1 MSHLPFIP
9 EHYGVII
16 IIINR
21 LGDEVKGLNLQKV
34 GQEYNN
40 IIKTYRR
47 NLIFGLIATVIL
59 SDSLIVF
66 APQEKR
72 LLIGDIINPI
82 SIGIAT
88 ALSLIVVYRQKT
100 DGLIGKAYAFL
111 AAGLTL
117 WCIAEILWSFT
128 ELVLGQKRPFPSV
141 SDGLWLIAYAPLIY
155 YVFKMYNVFH
165 NNSSKFSITL
175 VSIGVAAY
183 LLYII
188 PLTASTYELSR
199 QEDIFLFL
207 ISISY
212 SILDMVFIFP
222 ASLIILNSRGGGGGG
237 GDLTSIPW
245 IFLSMVVIAIADSVF
260 GYTSVADLD
269 TLEWTSPPIY
279 SAGYLLMA
287 VGLFWHNRFF
297 IFDEKKVNENWQK
310 ENR

>member
-1 MSHLPFIP
+1 LKTQQELNVNTIRKRL
-9 EHYGVII
+9 VI
-16 IIINR
+16 
-21 LGDEVKGLNLQKV
+21 
-34 GQEYNN
+34 
-40 IIKTYRR
+40 
-47 NLIFGLIATVIL
+47 
-59 SDSLIVF
+59 SLIVCIVLVDSLVLL
-66 APQEKR
+66 APEGTR
-72 LLIGDIINPI
+72 LTIGDIINPS
-82 SIGIAT
+82 SIVIAT
-88 ALSLIVVYRQKT
+88 ALSLLVVYRQKT

-128 ELVLGQKRPFPSV
+128 ELVLGQKRPFPSI
-141 SDGLWLIAYAPLIY
+141 SDGLWLIAYGPLIY
-155 YVFKMYNVFH
+155 YAFKMYNAFH

-188 PLTASTYELSR
+188 PLTASTYELSK

-222 ASLIILNSRGGGGGG
+222 ASLIILNARGARGGGG

-245 IFLSMVVIAIADSVF
+245 IFLSMVVIAIGDSVF
-260 GYTSVADLD
+260 GYTSVAGLD

>member
-1 MSHLPFIP
+1 LKTQQELNVNTIRKRL
-9 EHYGVII
+9 VI
-16 IIINR
+16 
-21 LGDEVKGLNLQKV
+21 
-34 GQEYNN
+34 
-40 IIKTYRR
+40 
-47 NLIFGLIATVIL
+47 
-59 SDSLIVF
+59 SLIVCIVLVDSLVLL
-66 APQEKR
+66 APEGTR
-72 LLIGDIINPI
+72 LTIGDIVNPS
-82 SIGIAT
+82 SIVIAT
-88 ALSLIVVYRQKT
+88 ALSLLVVYRQKT

-128 ELVLGQKRPFPSV
+128 ELVLGQKRPFPSI
-141 SDGLWLIAYAPLIY
+141 SDGLWLIAYGPLIY
-155 YVFKMYNVFH
+155 YAFKMYNAFH

-188 PLTASTYELSR
+188 PLTASTYELSK

-222 ASLIILNSRGGGGGG
+222 ASLIILNAVRGARGGE
-237 GDLTSIPW
+237 LTSIPW
-245 IFLSMVVIAIADSVF
+245 IFLSMVVIAVADSVF
-260 GYTSVADLD
+260 GYTSVAGLD
-269 TLEWTSPPIY
+269 ALEWTSPPIY

-297 IFDEKKVNENWQK
+297 IFDEKRVIEKWQK
-310 ENR
+310 DNR

>member
-1 MSHLPFIP
+1 LKTQQELNVNTIRKRL
-9 EHYGVII
+9 VI
-16 IIINR
+16 
-21 LGDEVKGLNLQKV
+21 
-34 GQEYNN
+34 
-40 IIKTYRR
+40 
-47 NLIFGLIATVIL
+47 
-59 SDSLIVF
+59 SLIVCIVLVDSLVLL
-66 APQEKR
+66 APEGTR
-72 LLIGDIINPI
+72 LTIGDIINPS
-82 SIGIAT
+82 SIVIAT
-88 ALSLIVVYRQKT
+88 ALSLLVVYRQKT

-128 ELVLGQKRPFPSV
+128 ELVLGQKRPFPSI
-141 SDGLWLIAYAPLIY
+141 SDGLWLIAYGPLIY
-155 YVFKMYNVFH
+155 YAFKMYNAFH

-188 PLTASTYELSR
+188 PLTASTYELSK

-222 ASLIILNSRGGGGGG
+222 ASLIILNAVRGARGGE
-237 GDLTSIPW
+237 LTSIPW
-245 IFLSMVVIAIADSVF
+245 IFLSMVVIAVADSVF
-260 GYTSVADLD
+260 GYTSVAGLD
-269 TLEWTSPPIY
+269 ALEWTSPPIY

-297 IFDEKKVNENWQK
+297 IFDEKRVIEKWQK
-310 ENR
+310 DNR

>member
-1 MSHLPFIP
+1 MKTQQELNVNTIRKRL
-9 EHYGVII
+9 VISLI
-16 IIINR
+16 VCI
-21 LGDEVKGLNLQKV
+21 GLV
-34 GQEYNN
+34 
-40 IIKTYRR
+40 
-47 NLIFGLIATVIL
+47 
-59 SDSLIVF
+59 DSLILL
-66 APQEKR
+66 APEGTR
-72 LLIGDIINPI
+72 LTIGDIINPS
-82 SIGIAT
+82 SIVIAT
-88 ALSLIVVYRQKT
+88 ALSLLVVYRQKT

-128 ELVLGQKRPFPSV
+128 ELVLGQKRPFPSI
-141 SDGLWLIAYAPLIY
+141 SDGLWLIAYGPLIY
-155 YVFKMYNVFH
+155 YAFKMYNAFH

-188 PLTASTYELSR
+188 PLTASTYELSK

-222 ASLIILNSRGGGGGG
+222 ASLIILNAVRGARGGE
-237 GDLTSIPW
+237 LTSIPW
-245 IFLSMVVIAIADSVF
+245 IFLSMVVIAVADSVF
-260 GYTSVADLD
+260 GYTSVAGLD
-269 TLEWTSPPIY
+269 ALEWTSPPIY

-297 IFDEKKVNENWQK
+297 IFDEKRVIEKWQK
-310 ENR
+310 DNR

>member
-1 MSHLPFIP
+1 MKTQQELNVNTIRKRL
-9 EHYGVII
+9 VI
-16 IIINR
+16 
-21 LGDEVKGLNLQKV
+21 
-34 GQEYNN
+34 
-40 IIKTYRR
+40 
-47 NLIFGLIATVIL
+47 
-59 SDSLIVF
+59 SLIVCIVLVDSLVLL
-66 APQEKR
+66 APEGTR
-72 LLIGDIINPI
+72 LTIGDIVNPS
-82 SIGIAT
+82 SIVIAT
-88 ALSLIVVYRQKT
+88 ALSLLVVYRQKT

-128 ELVLGQKRPFPSV
+128 ELVLGQKRPFPSI
-141 SDGLWLIAYAPLIY
+141 SDGLWLIAYGPLIY
-155 YVFKMYNVFH
+155 YAFKMYNAFH

-188 PLTASTYELSR
+188 PLTASTYELSK

-222 ASLIILNSRGGGGGG
+222 ASLIILNAVRGARGGE
-237 GDLTSIPW
+237 LTSIPW
-245 IFLSMVVIAIADSVF
+245 IFLSMVVIAVADSVF
-260 GYTSVADLD
+260 GYTSVAGLD
-269 TLEWTSPPIY
+269 ALEWTSPPIY

-297 IFDEKKVNENWQK
+297 IFDEKRVIEKWQK
-310 ENR
+310 DNR

>member
-1 MSHLPFIP
+1 LKIQQELS
-9 EHYGVII
+9 VKII
-16 IIINR
+16 
-21 LGDEVKGLNLQKV
+21 
-34 GQEYNN
+34 
-40 IIKTYRR
+40 RR
-47 NLIFGLIATVIL
+47 KLVFAIVVSIVLV
-59 SDSLIVF
+59 DSLIVF

-72 LLIGDIINPI
+72 LIIGDIINPI
-82 SIGIAT
+82 SICIAT

-128 ELVLGQKRPFPSV
+128 EIVLGQKRPFPSV

-155 YVFKMYNVFH
+155 YALKMYNAFH
-165 NNSSKFSITL
+165 SNSSKFSITL

-188 PLTASTYELSR
+188 PLTASTYELSK

-222 ASLIILNSRGGGGGG
+222 ASLIILNARAARG

-245 IFLSMVVIAIADSVF
+245 IFLSMVVIAVADSVF
-260 GYTSVADLD
+260 GYTSVAGLD
-269 TLEWTSPPIY
+269 ALEWTSPPIY

-297 IFDEKKVNENWQK
+297 IFDEKKIVENWQK
-310 ENR
+310 DNR

>member
-1 MSHLPFIP
+1 LKTQQELNVNTIRKRL
-9 EHYGVII
+9 VI
-16 IIINR
+16 
-21 LGDEVKGLNLQKV
+21 
-34 GQEYNN
+34 
-40 IIKTYRR
+40 
-47 NLIFGLIATVIL
+47 
-59 SDSLIVF
+59 SLIVCIVLVDSLVLL
-66 APQEKR
+66 APEGTR
-72 LLIGDIINPI
+72 LTIGDIVNPS
-82 SIGIAT
+82 SIVIAT
-88 ALSLIVVYRQKT
+88 ALSLLVVYRQKT

-128 ELVLGQKRPFPSV
+128 ELVLGQKRPFPSI
-141 SDGLWLIAYAPLIY
+141 SDGLWLIAYGPLIY
-155 YVFKMYNVFH
+155 YAFKMYNAFH

-188 PLTASTYELSR
+188 PLTASTYELSK

-222 ASLIILNSRGGGGGG
+222 ASLIILNAVKGARGGE
-237 GDLTSIPW
+237 LTSIPW
-245 IFLSMVVIAIADSVF
+245 IFLSMVVIAVADSVF
-260 GYTSVADLD
+260 GYTSVAGLD
-269 TLEWTSPPIY
+269 ALEWTSPPIY

-297 IFDEKKVNENWQK
+297 IFDEKRVIEKWQK
-310 ENR
+310 DNR

>member
-1 MSHLPFIP
+1 LKTQQELNVNTIRKRL
-9 EHYGVII
+9 VI
-16 IIINR
+16 
-21 LGDEVKGLNLQKV
+21 
-34 GQEYNN
+34 
-40 IIKTYRR
+40 
-47 NLIFGLIATVIL
+47 
-59 SDSLIVF
+59 SLIVCIVLVDSLVLL
-66 APQEKR
+66 APEGTR
-72 LLIGDIINPI
+72 LTIGDIVNPS
-82 SIGIAT
+82 SIVIAT
-88 ALSLIVVYRQKT
+88 ALSLLVVYRQKT

-128 ELVLGQKRPFPSV
+128 ELVLGQKRPFPSI
-141 SDGLWLIAYAPLIY
+141 SDGLWLIAYGPLIY
-155 YVFKMYNVFH
+155 YAFKMYNAFH

-188 PLTASTYELSR
+188 PLTASTYELSK

-222 ASLIILNSRGGGGGG
+222 ASLIILNAVRGARGGE
-237 GDLTSIPW
+237 LTSIPW
-245 IFLSMVVIAIADSVF
+245 IFLSMVIIAVADSVF
-260 GYTSVADLD
+260 GYTSVAGLD

-297 IFDEKKVNENWQK
+297 IFDVKRVIEKWQK
-310 ENR
+310 DNR

>member
-1 MSHLPFIP
+1 LKTQQELNVNTIRKRL
-9 EHYGVII
+9 VI
-16 IIINR
+16 
-21 LGDEVKGLNLQKV
+21 
-34 GQEYNN
+34 
-40 IIKTYRR
+40 
-47 NLIFGLIATVIL
+47 
-59 SDSLIVF
+59 SLIVCIVLVDSLVLL
-66 APQEKR
+66 APEGTR
-72 LLIGDIINPI
+72 LTIGDIINPS
-82 SIGIAT
+82 SIVIAT
-88 ALSLIVVYRQKT
+88 ALSLLVVYRQKT

-128 ELVLGQKRPFPSV
+128 ELVLGQKRPFPSI
-141 SDGLWLIAYAPLIY
+141 SDGLWLIAYGPLIY
-155 YVFKMYNVFH
+155 YAFKMYNAFH

-188 PLTASTYELSR
+188 PLTASTYELSK

-222 ASLIILNSRGGGGGG
+222 ASLIILNSVKGARGGE
-237 GDLTSIPW
+237 LTSIPW
-245 IFLSMVVIAIADSVF
+245 IFLSMVVIAVADSVF
-260 GYTSVADLD
+260 GYTSVAGLEA
-269 TLEWTSPPIY
+269 LEWTSPPIY

-297 IFDEKKVNENWQK
+297 IFDEKRVIEKWQK
-310 ENR
+310 DNR

>member
-1 MSHLPFIP
+1 MKTQQELNVNTIRKRL
-9 EHYGVII
+9 VI
-16 IIINR
+16 
-21 LGDEVKGLNLQKV
+21 
-34 GQEYNN
+34 
-40 IIKTYRR
+40 
-47 NLIFGLIATVIL
+47 
-59 SDSLIVF
+59 SLIVCIVLVDSLVLL
-66 APQEKR
+66 APEGTR
-72 LLIGDIINPI
+72 LTIGDIINPS
-82 SIGIAT
+82 SIVIAT
-88 ALSLIVVYRQKT
+88 ALSLLVVYRQKT

-128 ELVLGQKRPFPSV
+128 ELVLGQKRPFPSI
-141 SDGLWLIAYAPLIY
+141 SDGLWLIAYGPLIY
-155 YVFKMYNVFH
+155 YAFKMYNAFH

-188 PLTASTYELSR
+188 PLTASTYELSK

-222 ASLIILNSRGGGGGG
+222 ASLIILNAVRGARGGE
-237 GDLTSIPW
+237 LTSIPW
-245 IFLSMVVIAIADSVF
+245 IFLSMVVIAVADSVF
-260 GYTSVADLD
+260 GYTSVAGLD
-269 TLEWTSPPIY
+269 ALEWTSPPIY

-297 IFDEKKVNENWQK
+297 IFDEKRVIEKWQK
-310 ENR
+310 DNR

>member
-1 MSHLPFIP
+1 MKTQQELNVNTIRKRL
-9 EHYGVII
+9 VI
-16 IIINR
+16 
-21 LGDEVKGLNLQKV
+21 
-34 GQEYNN
+34 
-40 IIKTYRR
+40 
-47 NLIFGLIATVIL
+47 
-59 SDSLIVF
+59 SLIVCIVLVDSLVLL
-66 APQEKR
+66 APEGTR
-72 LLIGDIINPI
+72 LTIGDIVNPS
-82 SIGIAT
+82 SIVIAT
-88 ALSLIVVYRQKT
+88 ALSLLVVYRQKT

-128 ELVLGQKRPFPSV
+128 ELVLGQKRPFPSI
-141 SDGLWLIAYAPLIY
+141 SDGLWLIAYGPLIY
-155 YVFKMYNVFH
+155 YAFKMYNAFH

-188 PLTASTYELSR
+188 PLTASTYELSK

-222 ASLIILNSRGGGGGG
+222 ASLIILNAVRGARGGE
-237 GDLTSIPW
+237 LTSIPW
-245 IFLSMVVIAIADSVF
+245 IFLSMVVIAVADSVF
-260 GYTSVADLD
+260 GYTSVAGLD
-269 TLEWTSPPIY
+269 ALEWTSPPIY

-297 IFDEKKVNENWQK
+297 IFDEKRAIEKWQK
-310 ENR
+310 DNR

>member
-1 MSHLPFIP
+1 LKTQQELNVNTIRKRL
-9 EHYGVII
+9 VI
-16 IIINR
+16 
-21 LGDEVKGLNLQKV
+21 
-34 GQEYNN
+34 
-40 IIKTYRR
+40 
-47 NLIFGLIATVIL
+47 
-59 SDSLIVF
+59 SLIVYIVLVDSLVLL
-66 APQEKR
+66 APEGTR
-72 LLIGDIINPI
+72 LTIGDIINPS
-82 SIGIAT
+82 SIVIAT
-88 ALSLIVVYRQKT
+88 ALSLLVVYRQKT

-128 ELVLGQKRPFPSV
+128 ELVLGQKRPFPSI
-141 SDGLWLIAYAPLIY
+141 SDGLWLIAYGPLIY
-155 YVFKMYNVFH
+155 YAFKMYNAFH

-188 PLTASTYELSR
+188 PLTASTYELSK

-222 ASLIILNSRGGGGGG
+222 ASLIILNAARGARGGE
-237 GDLTSIPW
+237 LTSIPW
-245 IFLSMVVIAIADSVF
+245 IFLSMVVIAVADSVF
-260 GYTSVADLD
+260 GYTSVAGLD
-269 TLEWTSPPIY
+269 ALEWTSPPIY

-297 IFDEKKVNENWQK
+297 IFDEKRVIEKWQK
-310 ENR
+310 DNR

>member
-1 MSHLPFIP
+1 LKTQQELNVNTIRKRL
-9 EHYGVII
+9 VI
-16 IIINR
+16 
-21 LGDEVKGLNLQKV
+21 
-34 GQEYNN
+34 
-40 IIKTYRR
+40 
-47 NLIFGLIATVIL
+47 
-59 SDSLIVF
+59 SLIVCIVLVDSLVLL
-66 APQEKR
+66 APEGTR
-72 LLIGDIINPI
+72 LTIGDIINPS
-82 SIGIAT
+82 SIVLAT
-88 ALSLIVVYRQKT
+88 ALSLLVVYRQKT

-128 ELVLGQKRPFPSV
+128 ELVLGQKRPFPSI
-141 SDGLWLIAYAPLIY
+141 SDGLWLIAYGPLIY
-155 YVFKMYNVFH
+155 YAFKMYNAFH

-188 PLTASTYELSR
+188 PLTASTYELSK

-222 ASLIILNSRGGGGGG
+222 ASLIILNAVKGARGGE
-237 GDLTSIPW
+237 LTSIPW
-245 IFLSMVVIAIADSVF
+245 IFLSMVVIAVADSVF
-260 GYTSVADLD
+260 GYTSVAGLD
-269 TLEWTSPPIY
+269 VLEWTSPPIY

-297 IFDEKKVNENWQK
+297 IFDEKRVIEKWQK
-310 ENR
+310 DNR

>member
-1 MSHLPFIP
+1 LKTQQELNVNTIRKRL
-9 EHYGVII
+9 VI
-16 IIINR
+16 
-21 LGDEVKGLNLQKV
+21 
-34 GQEYNN
+34 
-40 IIKTYRR
+40 
-47 NLIFGLIATVIL
+47 
-59 SDSLIVF
+59 SLIVCIVLVDSLVLL
-66 APQEKR
+66 APEGTR
-72 LLIGDIINPI
+72 LTIGDIVNPS
-82 SIGIAT
+82 SIVIAT
-88 ALSLIVVYRQKT
+88 ALSLLVVYRQKT

-128 ELVLGQKRPFPSV
+128 ELVLGQKRPFPSI
-141 SDGLWLIAYAPLIY
+141 SDGLWLIAYGPLIY
-155 YVFKMYNVFH
+155 YAFKMYNAFH

-188 PLTASTYELSR
+188 PLTASTYELSK

-222 ASLIILNSRGGGGGG
+222 ASLIILNAVRGARGGE
-237 GDLTSIPW
+237 LTSIPW
-245 IFLSMVVIAIADSVF
+245 IFLSMVVIAVADSVF
-260 GYTSVADLD
+260 GYTSVAGLD

-297 IFDEKKVNENWQK
+297 IFDEKRIIEKWQK
-310 ENR
+310 DNR

>member
-1 MSHLPFIP
+1 LKTQQELNVNTIRKRL
-9 EHYGVII
+9 VI
-16 IIINR
+16 
-21 LGDEVKGLNLQKV
+21 
-34 GQEYNN
+34 
-40 IIKTYRR
+40 
-47 NLIFGLIATVIL
+47 
-59 SDSLIVF
+59 SLIVCIVLVDSLVLL
-66 APQEKR
+66 APEGTR
-72 LLIGDIINPI
+72 LTIGDIINPS
-82 SIGIAT
+82 SIVIAT
-88 ALSLIVVYRQKT
+88 ALSLLVVYRQKT

-128 ELVLGQKRPFPSV
+128 ELVLGQKRPFPSI
-141 SDGLWLIAYAPLIY
+141 SDGLWLIAYGPLIY
-155 YVFKMYNVFH
+155 YAFKMYNAFH

-188 PLTASTYELSR
+188 PLTASTYELSK

-222 ASLIILNSRGGGGGG
+222 ASLIILNAVRGARGGE
-237 GDLTSIPW
+237 LTSIPW
-245 IFLSMVVIAIADSVF
+245 IFLSMVVIAVADSVF
-260 GYTSVADLD
+260 GYTSVAGLD
-269 TLEWTSPPIY
+269 ALEWTSPPIY

-297 IFDEKKVNENWQK
+297 IFDEKRAIEKWQK
-310 ENR
+310 DNR

>member
-1 MSHLPFIP
+1 MKTQQELNVNTIRKRL
-9 EHYGVII
+9 VI
-16 IIINR
+16 
-21 LGDEVKGLNLQKV
+21 
-34 GQEYNN
+34 
-40 IIKTYRR
+40 
-47 NLIFGLIATVIL
+47 
-59 SDSLIVF
+59 SLIVCIVLVDSLVLL
-66 APQEKR
+66 APEGTR
-72 LLIGDIINPI
+72 LTIGDIINPS
-82 SIGIAT
+82 SIVIAT
-88 ALSLIVVYRQKT
+88 ALSLLVVYRQKT

-128 ELVLGQKRPFPSV
+128 ELVLGQKRPFPSI
-141 SDGLWLIAYAPLIY
+141 SDGLWLIAYGPLIY
-155 YVFKMYNVFH
+155 YAFKMYNAFH

-188 PLTASTYELSR
+188 PLTASTYELSK

-222 ASLIILNSRGGGGGG
+222 ASLIILNAVSGARGGE
-237 GDLTSIPW
+237 LTSIPW
-245 IFLSMVVIAIADSVF
+245 IFLSMVIIAVADSVF
-260 GYTSVADLD
+260 GYTSVAGLD
-269 TLEWTSPPIY
+269 ALEWTSPPIY

-297 IFDEKKVNENWQK
+297 IFDEKRVIEKWQK
-310 ENR
+310 DNR

>member
-1 MSHLPFIP
+1 MKTQQELNVNTIRKRL
-9 EHYGVII
+9 VI
-16 IIINR
+16 
-21 LGDEVKGLNLQKV
+21 
-34 GQEYNN
+34 
-40 IIKTYRR
+40 
-47 NLIFGLIATVIL
+47 
-59 SDSLIVF
+59 SLIVCIVLVDSLVLL
-66 APQEKR
+66 APEGTR
-72 LLIGDIINPI
+72 LTIGDIINPS
-82 SIGIAT
+82 SIVIAT
-88 ALSLIVVYRQKT
+88 ALSLLVVYRQKT

-128 ELVLGQKRPFPSV
+128 ELVLGQKRPFPSI
-141 SDGLWLIAYAPLIY
+141 SDGLWLIAYGPLIY
-155 YVFKMYNVFH
+155 YAFKMYNAFH

-188 PLTASTYELSR
+188 PLTASTYELSK

-222 ASLIILNSRGGGGGG
+222 ASLIILNAVRGARGGE
-237 GDLTSIPW
+237 LTSIPW
-245 IFLSMVVIAIADSVF
+245 IFLSMVVIAVADSVF
-260 GYTSVADLD
+260 GYTSVAGLD
-269 TLEWTSPPIY
+269 ALEWTSPPIY

-297 IFDEKKVNENWQK
+297 IFDEKRAIEKWQK
-310 ENR
+310 DNR

>member
-1 MSHLPFIP
+1 MKTQQELNVNTIRKRL
-9 EHYGVII
+9 VI
-16 IIINR
+16 
-21 LGDEVKGLNLQKV
+21 
-34 GQEYNN
+34 
-40 IIKTYRR
+40 
-47 NLIFGLIATVIL
+47 
-59 SDSLIVF
+59 SLIVCIVLVDSLVLL
-66 APQEKR
+66 APEGTR
-72 LLIGDIINPI
+72 LTIGDIINPS
-82 SIGIAT
+82 SIVIAT
-88 ALSLIVVYRQKT
+88 ALSLLVVYRQKT

-128 ELVLGQKRPFPSV
+128 ELVLGQKRPFPSI
-141 SDGLWLIAYAPLIY
+141 SDGLWLIAYGPLIY
-155 YVFKMYNVFH
+155 YAFKMYNAFH

-188 PLTASTYELSR
+188 PLTASTYELSK

-222 ASLIILNSRGGGGGG
+222 ASLIILNAVRGARGGE
-237 GDLTSIPW
+237 LTSIPW
-245 IFLSMVVIAIADSVF
+245 IFLSMVVIAVADSVF
-260 GYTSVADLD
+260 GYTSVAGLD
-269 TLEWTSPPIY
+269 ALEWTSPPIY

-297 IFDEKKVNENWQK
+297 IFDEKRIIEKWQK
-310 ENR
+310 DNR

>member
-1 MSHLPFIP
+1 MKTQLESNVKTIRRKL
-9 EHYGVII
+9 VIV
-16 IIINR
+16 
-21 LGDEVKGLNLQKV
+21 L
-34 GQEYNN
+34 
-40 IIKTYRR
+40 
-47 NLIFGLIATVIL
+47 TVSIVL
-59 SDSLIVF
+59 VDCVVVF
-66 APQEKR
+66 APQEKK
-72 LLIGDIINPI
+72 LVSGDIIVPI
-82 SIGIAT
+82 SIVIAT
-88 ALSLIVVYRQKT
+88 ALSLVVVYRQKT

-155 YVFKMYNVFH
+155 YAFKMYNAFH

-188 PLTASTYELSR
+188 PLTASTYELSK
-199 QEDIFLFL
+199 QDDFFLFL

-222 ASLIILNSRGGGGGG
+222 ASLIILNAARGARG

-245 IFLSMVVIAIADSVF
+245 IFLSMVVIAVADSVF
-260 GYTSVADLD
+260 GYTSVAGLD

-297 IFDEKKVNENWQK
+297 IFDEKRIIENWQK
-310 ENR
+310 DNR

>member
-1 MSHLPFIP
+1 MKTQQELNVNTIRKRL
-9 EHYGVII
+9 VI
-16 IIINR
+16 
-21 LGDEVKGLNLQKV
+21 
-34 GQEYNN
+34 
-40 IIKTYRR
+40 
-47 NLIFGLIATVIL
+47 
-59 SDSLIVF
+59 SLIVCIVLVDSLVLL
-66 APQEKR
+66 APEGTR
-72 LLIGDIINPI
+72 LTIGDIVNPS
-82 SIGIAT
+82 SIVIAT
-88 ALSLIVVYRQKT
+88 ALSLLVVYRQKT

-128 ELVLGQKRPFPSV
+128 ELVLGQKRPFPSI
-141 SDGLWLIAYAPLIY
+141 SDGLWLIAYGPLIY
-155 YVFKMYNVFH
+155 YAFKMYNAFH

-188 PLTASTYELSR
+188 PLTASTYELSK

-222 ASLIILNSRGGGGGG
+222 ASLIILNAVRGARGGE
-237 GDLTSIPW
+237 LTSIPW
-245 IFLSMVVIAIADSVF
+245 IFLSMVIIAVADSVF
-260 GYTSVADLD
+260 GYTSVAGLD
-269 TLEWTSPPIY
+269 ALEWTSPPIY

-297 IFDEKKVNENWQK
+297 IFDEKRVIEKWQK
-310 ENR
+310 DNR

>member
-1 MSHLPFIP
+1 LKTQQELNVNTIRKRL
-9 EHYGVII
+9 VI
-16 IIINR
+16 
-21 LGDEVKGLNLQKV
+21 
-34 GQEYNN
+34 
-40 IIKTYRR
+40 
-47 NLIFGLIATVIL
+47 
-59 SDSLIVF
+59 SLIVCIVLVDSLVLL
-66 APQEKR
+66 APEGTR
-72 LLIGDIINPI
+72 LTIGDIVNPS
-82 SIGIAT
+82 SIVIAT
-88 ALSLIVVYRQKT
+88 ALSLLVVYRQKT

-128 ELVLGQKRPFPSV
+128 ELVLGQKRPFPSI
-141 SDGLWLIAYAPLIY
+141 SDGLWLIAYGPLIY
-155 YVFKMYNVFH
+155 YAFKMYNAFH

-188 PLTASTYELSR
+188 PLTASTYQLSK

-222 ASLIILNSRGGGGGG
+222 ASLIILNAVRGARGGE
-237 GDLTSIPW
+237 LTSIPW
-245 IFLSMVVIAIADSVF
+245 IFLSMVVIAVADSVF
-260 GYTSVADLD
+260 GYTSVAGLD
-269 TLEWTSPPIY
+269 ALEWTSPPIY

-297 IFDEKKVNENWQK
+297 IFDEKRVIEKWQK
-310 ENR
+310 DNR